1 MQAYAL
7 TDIGRRRQVNQ
18 DYIFESTGPVGAFP
32 NLFILADGMG
42 GHRAGDFAS
51 KYLVETMVG
60 YISKNRE
67 LDTVRVMRNAL
78 MLSNAMIYHK
88 SIKESELSGMGS
100 TLVAAVIEGNVL
112 TVCNV
117 GDSRLYLIRDD
128 ITQVTKDHSYVEEMV
143 EKGMMQRG
151 SEEYLQKKRY
161 VTRAVGSEEDVRA
174 DFFEVDLEDG
184 DYILL
189 CSDGLTNMVDD
200 DRLLSIILGNGS
212 LEYKGRSLVNEANQ
226 NGGIDNIAVILI
238 RYTEGGDSHDQ
249 NR

>member
-7 TDIGRRRQVNQ
+7 TDIGRRRQINQ
-18 DYIFESTGPVGAFP
+18 DYIFESTEPVGAFP

-67 LDTVRVMRNAL
+67 DDPVRVINNAL

-88 SIKESELSGMGS
+88 SQKEPELAGMGS
-100 TLVAAVIEGNVL
+100 TLVAAVIEKDVL

-117 GDSRLYLIRDD
+117 GDSRLYLIRDEM
-128 ITQVTKDHSYVEEMV
+128 TQVTKDHSYVEEMI

-151 SEEYLQKKRY
+151 SEEYYQKKRY
-161 VTRAVGSEEDVRA
+161 VTRAVGSEEEVRA
-174 DFFEVDLEDG
+174 DFFEVDLKQG

-189 CSDGLTNMVDD
+189 CSDGLTNMVED
-200 DRLLSIILGNGS
+200 DRLLSLISGNGS
-212 LEYKGRSLVNEANQ
+212 LEYKVRSLVSEANK

-238 RYTEGGDSHDQ
+238 RYTEGGDLNDQ
-249 NR
+249 GR

>member
-18 DYIFESTGPVGAFP
+18 DYIFESTKPVGAFP

-42 GHRAGDFAS
+42 GHKAGDFAS

-60 YISKNRE
+60 YVSKNTV
-67 LDTVRVMRNAL
+67 DDSVRVINNAL

-88 SIKESELSGMGS
+88 SMEDEELSGMGS
-100 TLVAAVIEGNVL
+100 TLVAAVIEGNML

-117 GDSRLYLIRDD
+117 GDSRLYLIRDE
-128 ITQVTKDHSYVEEMV
+128 ITQVTKDHSYVQEMMDRGLM
-143 EKGMMQRG
+143 KRG
-151 SEEYLQKKRY
+151 SDEYIQKKRY
-161 VTRAVGSEEDVRA
+161 ITRAVGSEAEVKA
-174 DFFEVDLEDG
+174 DYFEVDLMHG

-200 DRLLSIILGNGS
+200 DRLLSVISGNGS
-212 LEYKGRSLVNEANQ
+212 LEYKVRTLISEANK
-226 NGGIDNIAVILI
+226 NGGVDNIAVILI
-238 RYTEGGDSHDQ
+238 RYTEGGEYDD
-249 NR
+249 